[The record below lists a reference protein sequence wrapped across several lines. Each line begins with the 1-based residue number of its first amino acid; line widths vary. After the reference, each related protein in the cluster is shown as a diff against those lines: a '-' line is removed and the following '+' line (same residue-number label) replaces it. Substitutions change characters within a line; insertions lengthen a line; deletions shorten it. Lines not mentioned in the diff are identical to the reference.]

1 MAEAA
6 RLLAKSSLASNGSDQ
21 LGLSLNG
28 GGNHALSAGYGILRG
43 LFKKDD
49 ACSKLDMML
58 GVSGGMWTTAIYAFG
73 YRDLSNAE
81 ALTKLLD
88 PTRSCDPSLIT
99 LDLLNELDSGT
110 LGYSA
115 VRPFGC
121 RALVL
126 WPAYLAGGLVSQL
139 TGLNT
144 VNAHQLW
151 IDSVHSTY
159 LAPYGIKQGK
169 FMAPNQETIDAF
181 VKADPDVTAAD
192 FIAPRVGKDGPLP
205 LPMGAFTMIGP
216 SIPNQSNFLGPLK
229 EMQKRSVEEG
239 GTTEAVQKA
248 RKEFNGVCLVP
259 WVATAATVYTKY
271 QSEPDGPSEMAFDH
285 WQFRGG
291 CSKPP
296 PLRFNDTEAL
306 DIPSYKFAQPSREWC
321 TPGGNV
327 TTDRFT
333 LDTLVG
339 FSSDV
344 LEAELNLVRCCNP
357 LLGTLSGRLNIQT
370 APNDSA
376 LKEGVL
382 NQASCNFGDGA
393 IIDNTGIASLVA
405 QGVRSIVAMVSASK
419 SFYPP
424 PPPALAAAGK
434 AMEVGRAARLQ
445 ARGRSLASVAAAELA
460 VVQQIQE
467 HLGSYLEGLYHPQGK
482 APLDSSL
489 VSLFGLMHV
498 PDDQQNQA
506 GAWVLAMNHVLQ
518 AEKLYGIV
526 RDFTELYHK
535 GAPLVATLEDCEVQ
549 SNPFH
554 GTTRNDDKGQQRLCT
569 LTVVYFTKPG
579 ETGSYK
585 ESADKL
591 PKWEPSDLYVPGSWA
606 ACVGSAGGENEA
618 IWSRR
623 DMRDFPYLAPIAQ
636 NLFACPPRLAA
647 YTKAQVNLMAY
658 LGDFII
664 EYHWEKLLAP
674 VFARGSNTAVAAP
687 ACGSPAWSRPACG
700 GGGGAEGAR
709 RPGGNS

>member
-88 PTRSCDPSLIT
+88 PSRSCDPSLIT

-306 DIPSYKFAQPSREWC
+306 DIPSYKFAQPSREATRPTARDC
-321 TPGGNV
+321 TTPGLAVSVQNAWY
-327 TTDRFT
+327 RI
-333 LDTLVG
+333 
-339 FSSDV
+339 
-344 LEAELNLVRCCNP
+344 P
-357 LLGTLSGRLNIQT
+357 
-370 APNDSA
+370 
-376 LKEGVL
+376 
-382 NQASCNFGDGA
+382 
-393 IIDNTGIASLVA
+393 
-405 QGVRSIVAMVSASK
+405 RSVHK
-419 SFYPP
+419 
-424 PPPALAAAGK
+424 
-434 AMEVGRAARLQ
+434 RR
-445 ARGRSLASVAAAELA
+445 RSLSYPVAA
-460 VVQQIQE
+460 
-467 HLGSYLEGLYHPQGK
+467 
-482 APLDSSL
+482 
-489 VSLFGLMHV
+489 
-498 PDDQQNQA
+498 
-506 GAWVLAMNHVLQ
+506 
-518 AEKLYGIV
+518 
-526 RDFTELYHK
+526 
-535 GAPLVATLEDCEVQ
+535 
-549 SNPFH
+549 
-554 GTTRNDDKGQQRLCT
+554 
-569 LTVVYFTKPG
+569 
-579 ETGSYK
+579 
-585 ESADKL
+585 
-591 PKWEPSDLYVPGSWA
+591 
-606 ACVGSAGGENEA
+606 
-618 IWSRR
+618 
-623 DMRDFPYLAPIAQ
+623 
-636 NLFACPPRLAA
+636 
-647 YTKAQVNLMAY
+647 
-658 LGDFII
+658 
-664 EYHWEKLLAP
+664 
-674 VFARGSNTAVAAP
+674 
-687 ACGSPAWSRPACG
+687 
-700 GGGGAEGAR
+700 
-709 RPGGNS
+709 

>member
-1 MAEAA
+1 
-6 RLLAKSSLASNGSDQ
+6 
-21 LGLSLNG
+21 LN
-28 GGNHALSAGYGILRG
+28 
-43 LFKKDD
+43 
-49 ACSKLDMML
+49 
-58 GVSGGMWTTAIYAFG
+58 
-73 YRDLSNAE
+73 
-81 ALTKLLD
+81 
-88 PTRSCDPSLIT
+88 PP
-99 LDLLNELDSGT
+99 
-110 LGYSA
+110 
-115 VRPFGC
+115 
-121 RALVL
+121 
-126 WPAYLAGGLVSQL
+126 
-139 TGLNT
+139 
-144 VNAHQLW
+144 
-151 IDSVHSTY
+151 
-159 LAPYGIKQGK
+159 
-169 FMAPNQETIDAF
+169 AF
-181 VKADPDVTAAD
+181 V
-192 FIAPRVGKDGPLP
+192 I
-205 LPMGAFTMIGP
+205 
-216 SIPNQSNFLGPLK
+216 
-229 EMQKRSVEEG
+229 
-239 GTTEAVQKA
+239 
-248 RKEFNGVCLVP
+248 
-259 WVATAATVYTKY
+259 
-271 QSEPDGPSEMAFDH
+271 
-285 WQFRGG
+285 
-291 CSKPP
+291 
-296 PLRFNDTEAL
+296 
-306 DIPSYKFAQPSREWC
+306 
-321 TPGGNV
+321 
-327 TTDRFT
+327 
-333 LDTLVG
+333 
-339 FSSDV
+339 
-344 LEAELNLVRCCNP
+344 
-357 LLGTLSGRLNIQT
+357 
-370 APNDSA
+370 
-376 LKEGVL
+376 
-382 NQASCNFGDGA
+382 GA

-467 HLGSYLEGLYHPQGK
+467 HLGPYLEGLYHPQGK

-549 SNPFH
+549 PNPFH

-591 PKWEPSDLYVPGSWA
+591 PKWEPSDSYVPGSWA

-687 ACGSPAWSRPACG
+687 A
-700 GGGGAEGAR
+700 AR